1 MATPRLFR
9 LKSELIAKPAGEVA
23 QDAPIARVW
32 VETGVDHL
40 DQPYDYLVPE
50 EFSSRVGVGIRVQI
64 PFSHHEVEGIIISR
78 HSTAQTGAKLKAIT
92 KVLSNFPVA
101 TATSLKLYERVAAQ
115 FAASTSD
122 VLRSAIPPRVASVEK
137 GRPVF
142 TRREDERKKSK
153 TRIEFLALAPHLVPL
168 NQLLSLIDIESGS
181 CLVIVPDERDLS
193 SLATLWNEKNPMS
206 HAITLGSSLNRGER
220 YEHFLDAI
228 EKPQRLVIGTRSAI
242 FAPVANLSTIIVYKE
257 SSPDYFDPRSPGWNV
272 GEVARMRYA
281 DESIDLLF
289 LSYVPS
295 LEIAR
300 EIDQRRVKYVH
311 ESHRLT
317 VRAFTPLPA
326 QLLPERI
333 FQPVRDAIKK
343 GPVLFLVSRKG
354 YASALLCGQCRNF
367 ALCTCGGRIKIIS
380 ANKPPQ
386 CSHCAQQFPLW
397 RCTWCK
403 SDKQYA
409 AGRGID
415 RASEE
420 IGRAFPNVTIISS
433 SGESIKDYVSHEKCI
448 VIATPGAQPIALKGY
463 SAVVILNALTF
474 FSHDDLAA
482 GERAREMIF
491 EASARVQKDGHILM
505 AIDDAHP
512 IVAAITQWNPSTMI
526 QRELRER
533 AQLKLPPFE
542 KSAYVRVPSQ
552 EATQLVSGLRSSISS
567 GRLNQ
572 RVSILGPVELG
583 NSESKIILR
592 FNEEDLETTA
602 NFLRELQR
610 KRGIAKKPLLYIRI
624 TPYSLA

>member
-9 LKSELIAKPAGEVA
+9 LKSEVITKAAGEA
-23 QDAPIARVW
+23 AHDKPIARIW
-32 VETGVDHL
+32 VETGVDYL

-50 EFSSRVGVGIRVQI
+50 EFSSSVRVGVRVQV
-64 PFSHHEVEGIIISR
+64 PFAHQEVEGIVLSR
-78 HSTAQTGAKLKAIT
+78 NQSAETGAKLKSIS
-92 KVLSNFPVA
+92 KVLSKFPVA
-101 TATSLKLYERVAAQ
+101 TQSSLELCERVANLY
-115 FAASTSD
+115 AAATRD

-137 GRPVF
+137 GRAPF
-142 TRREDERKKSK
+142 TSISNVRKKSDAK
-153 TRIEFLALAPHLVPL
+153 MEFFALAPHLSPL
-168 NQLLSLIDIESGS
+168 KQLVSLIDLSFGS
-181 CLVIVPDERDLS
+181 SLVIVPDERDLLNVAS
-193 SLATLWNEKNPMS
+193 YWDGSNPTS
-206 HAITLGSSLNRGER
+206 EAITLGSSLSRSER
-220 YEHFLDAI
+220 YNNYLDAI
-228 EKPQRLVIGTRSAI
+228 SQPNRLVIGTRSAI
-242 FAPVANLSTIIVYKE
+242 FAPVATLSTIVVYKE

-272 GEVARMRYA
+272 GEVARMRSA
-281 DESIDLLF
+281 DESVDLIF

-295 LEIAR
+295 LAIAR
-300 EIDQRRVKYVH
+300 EIDLRRVKYIH
-311 ESHRLT
+311 DSHRLS
-317 VRAFTPLPA
+317 VRAFAPLPA
-326 QLLPERI
+326 QLLPEKI

-367 ALCTCGGRIKIIS
+367 ALCTCGGRIKII
-380 ANKPPQ
+380 AGKKPPQ
-386 CSHCAQQFPLW
+386 CSHCAQDFPTW

-420 IGRAFPNVTIISS
+420 IGRAFPNITIISS
-433 SGESIKDYVSHEKCI
+433 SGESIKNEISDENCI
-448 VIATPGAQPIALKGY
+448 VIATPGAEPISKNGY

-491 EASARVQKDGHILM
+491 ETSALVRKEGQILI
-505 AIDDAHP
+505 AIEDAHP
-512 IVAAITQWNPSTMI
+512 IVAAITQWNPATMI

-533 AQLKLPPFE
+533 AELKLPPYE
-542 KSAYVRVPSQ
+542 KSAYLRVATV

-567 GRLNQ
+567 GRLNSTI
-572 RVSILGPVELG
+572 SILGPVELG
-583 NSESKIILR
+583 NLESKIILR

-624 TPYSLA
+624 SPYSLA

>member
-9 LKSELIAKPAGEVA
+9 LKSEVIAKPAGEA
-23 QDAPIARVW
+23 AHDSPIARIW

-40 DQPYDYLVPE
+40 DQPYDYLVPQE
-50 EFSSRVGVGIRVQI
+50 LSSRVHVGVRVQI
-64 PFSHHEVEGIIISR
+64 PFSNHEVEGIVISR
-78 HSTAQTGAKLKAIT
+78 EQSGETGGKLKSIT
-92 KVLSNFPVA
+92 KVLSNFSVA
-101 TATSLKLYERVAAQ
+101 TQSSLKLYERVANLYAG
-115 FAASTSD
+115 ATTD

-137 GRPVF
+137 GRAPYSSLSEV
-142 TRREDERKKSK
+142 RKKSK
-153 TRIEFLALAPHLVPL
+153 ARMEFLALAPHLSPL
-168 NQLLSLIDIESGS
+168 KQLASLIDLSCGS
-181 CLVIVPDERDLS
+181 FLVIVPDERDLLN
-193 SLATLWNEKNPMS
+193 LASYWDGSNPMS
-206 HAITLGSSLNRGER
+206 QAITLGSSLSRSQR
-220 YEHFLDAI
+220 YKNYLDAI
-228 EKPQRLVIGTRSAI
+228 SQPNRLVIGTRSAI
-242 FAPVANLSTIIVYKE
+242 FAPVATLSTIVVYKE

-272 GEVARMRYA
+272 GEVARMRCVG
-281 DESIDLLF
+281 ESIDLIF

-295 LEIAR
+295 LAIAR
-300 EIDQRRVKYVH
+300 EIDLRRVTYIH
-311 ESHRLT
+311 DSHRLR
-317 VRAFTPLPA
+317 VRACAPSPA

-333 FQPVRDAIKK
+333 FQPIRDAIKK

-367 ALCTCGGRIKIIS
+367 ALCACGGRIKII
-380 ANKPPQ
+380 AGNKPAQ
-386 CSHCAQQFPLW
+386 CSHCAQVFPTW
-397 RCTWCK
+397 RCAWCK

-420 IGRAFPNVTIISS
+420 IGRAFPNITIISS
-433 SGESIKDYVSHEKCI
+433 SGESIKNEVSDENCI
-448 VIATPGAQPIALKGY
+448 VIATPGAAPISINGY

-491 EASARVQKDGHILM
+491 ETSALVRKDGQILI
-505 AIDDAHP
+505 AIDEAHA
-512 IVAAITQWNPSTMI
+512 IVAAITQWNPATMI

-533 AQLKLPPFE
+533 AELKLPPYE
-542 KSAYVRVPSQ
+542 KSAYLRVASV

-567 GRLNQ
+567 RRLNST
-572 RVSILGPVELG
+572 VSILGPVELG

-624 TPYSLA
+624 SPYSLT

>member
-9 LKSELIAKPAGEVA
+9 LKSEVIAKPAGEQA
-23 QDAPIARVW
+23 HDAPIARIW

-40 DQPYDYLVPE
+40 DQPYDYLVPQ

-64 PFSHHEVEGIIISR
+64 PFSHHEVEGIVISR
-78 HSTAQTGAKLKAIT
+78 HASAQTGAKLKSIS
-92 KVLSNFPVA
+92 KVLSHFPVA
-101 TATSLKLYERVAAQ
+101 TPSSLKLYERVAAH

-137 GRPVF
+137 GRTVLPISMGKA
-142 TRREDERKKSK
+142 RKSK
-153 TRIEFLALAPHLVPL
+153 QRIEFLALAPHVSPLSQLVT
-168 NQLLSLIDIESGS
+168 LINLESGS
-181 CLVIVPDERDLS
+181 SLVIVPDERDLLLLAQLWNQKNPNSKAILLAS
-193 SLATLWNEKNPMS
+193 SLS
-206 HAITLGSSLNRGER
+206 RSER
-220 YEHFLDAI
+220 YENYLEAI
-228 EKPQRLVIGTRSAI
+228 SQPNRLVIGTRSAI
-242 FAPVANLSTIIVYKE
+242 FAPVSGLVSIVIYRE

-272 GEVARMRYA
+272 GDVARMRVA
-281 DESIDLLF
+281 DEGVDLLF

-295 LEIAR
+295 LVLSR
-300 EIDQRRVKYVH
+300 EIDQRRIKYIH
-311 ESHRLT
+311 ETHRLN
-317 VRAFTPLPA
+317 VKAFAPLPA

-333 FQPVRDAIKK
+333 FQPVREAIKK

-354 YASALLCGQCRNF
+354 YASALICGQCRNF
-367 ALCTCGGRIKIIS
+367 ALCACGGRIKIV
-380 ANKPPQ
+380 AGNKPPQ
-386 CSHCAQQFPLW
+386 CSHCATVFPLW
-397 RCTWCK
+397 RCAWCK

-420 IGRAFPNVTIISS
+420 IGRAFPNIPIISS
-433 SGESIKDYVSHEKCI
+433 SGDSIKNQISNEKSI
-448 VIATPGAQPIALKGY
+448 VVATPGAQPLSQDGY
-463 SAVVILNALTF
+463 SAVVILNVLSF

-482 GERAREMIF
+482 GERAREMLF
-491 EASARVQKDGHILM
+491 ETCGLVRKDGQILM

-512 IVAAITQWNPSTMI
+512 IIGAITQWNPATMI

-533 AQLKLPPFE
+533 EDLGLPPFE
-542 KSAYVRVPSQ
+542 KSAYLRVSTS
-552 EATQLVSGLRSSISS
+552 EATQLVSGLRSSIASERLSS
-567 GRLNQ
+567 K
-572 RVSILGPVELG
+572 VSILGPVDLG

-592 FNEEDLETTA
+592 FDEEDHESTA

>member
-9 LKSELIAKPAGEVA
+9 LTSEVVAKPAGEVA
-23 QDAPIARVW
+23 HDEPIARIW

-50 EFSSRVGVGIRVQI
+50 EFSSRVHIGIRVQI
-64 PFSHHEVEGIIISR
+64 PFSHHEVEGIVISR
-78 HSTAQTGAKLKAIT
+78 HSSAQTGAKLRSIS

-101 TATSLKLYERVAAQ
+101 TPYSLNLYERVARY

-137 GRPVF
+137 GRRSFV
-142 TRREDERKKSK
+142 TERNRKKK
-153 TRIEFLALAPHLVPL
+153 FNQKVEFLALAPHISPLKQLVG
-168 NQLLSLIDIESGS
+168 LIDLGAGS
-181 CLVIVPDERDLS
+181 TLVVVPDERDLL
-193 SLATLWNEKNPMS
+193 SLATDWDEKNPNN
-206 HAITLGSSLNRGER
+206 HAIILGSSLSRSQR
-220 YEHFLDAI
+220 YENYLDALSQPN
-228 EKPQRLVIGTRSAI
+228 KLVIGTRSAI
-242 FAPVANLSTIIVYKE
+242 FTPVVDLASIIIYKE

-272 GEVARMRYA
+272 ADVARMRSA
-281 DESIDLLF
+281 DESVDLLF

-295 LEIAR
+295 LVVSR
-300 EIDQRRVKYVH
+300 EIDQRRIRYIH
-311 ESHRLT
+311 ESHRLK
-317 VRAFTPLPA
+317 VRAFAPLPA

-333 FQPVRDAIKK
+333 FQPVREAIQK

-354 YASALLCGQCRNF
+354 YASALACGHCRNF
-367 ALCTCGGRIKIIS
+367 ALCSCGGRIKIVS
-380 ANKPPQ
+380 GNKPPQ
-386 CSHCAQQFPLW
+386 CSHCAQEYSLW
-397 RCTWCK
+397 RCAWCK

-420 IGRAFPNVTIISS
+420 IGRAFPGITIISS
-433 SGESIKDYVSHEKCI
+433 SGDSIKNEISNENSI
-448 VIATPGAQPIALKGY
+448 VIATPGAQPISKNGY
-463 SAVVILNALTF
+463 SAVVIPNALVF

-482 GERAREMIF
+482 GERAREMLF
-491 EASARVQKDGHILM
+491 QTCALVRKDGLILM

-512 IVAAITQWNPSTMI
+512 IISAITQWNPATMI

-533 AQLKLPPFE
+533 EELALPPFE
-542 KSAYVRVPSQ
+542 RSAYLRVSSQ
-552 EATQLVSGLRSSISS
+552 EATQLVSGLRSSITS
-567 GRLNQ
+567 GRLNST
-572 RVSILGPVELG
+572 VSILGPVVLDK
-583 NSESKIILR
+583 SESKIILR
-592 FNEEDLETTA
+592 FDEGDHEVTA

>member
-9 LKSELIAKPAGEVA
+9 LKSEVIAKPAGEQA
-23 QDAPIARVW
+23 HDAPVARIW

-50 EFSSRVGVGIRVQI
+50 EFSSRIIVGIRVQI
-64 PFSHHEVEGIIISR
+64 PFSHHEVEGIVISR
-78 HSTAQTGAKLKAIT
+78 HASPQTGAKLKSIS

-101 TATSLKLYERVAAQ
+101 TSESLNLCERVAAQ
-115 FAASTSD
+115 FGASTSD

-137 GRPVF
+137 GRTSSSPVSVK
-142 TRREDERKKSK
+142 EKKSK
-153 TRIEFLALAPHLVPL
+153 QRIDFLALAPHISPL
-168 NQLLSLIDIESGS
+168 NQLATLINLESGS
-181 CLVIVPDERDLS
+181 ALVIVPDERDLF
-193 SLATLWNEKNPMS
+193 SLAQIWNEKNPTS
-206 HAITLGSSLNRGER
+206 QAILLGSSLSRSER
-220 YEHFLDAI
+220 YENYLDAI
-228 EKPQRLVIGTRSAI
+228 SQPNRLVIGTRSAI
-242 FAPVANLSTIIVYKE
+242 FAPVASLASIIVYKE

-272 GEVARMRYA
+272 GDVARIRFS

-295 LEIAR
+295 LVVAR
-300 EIDQRRVKYVH
+300 EIDQRRIKYIH
-311 ESHRLT
+311 DSHRLA
-317 VRAFTPLPA
+317 VRAFAPLPA

-333 FQPVRDAIKK
+333 FQPVREAIKK

-354 YASALLCGQCRNF
+354 YASALICGQCKNF
-367 ALCTCGGRIKIIS
+367 ALCACGGRIKIV
-380 ANKPPQ
+380 AGNMPPQ
-386 CSHCAQQFPLW
+386 CSHCGQEFPQW
-397 RCTWCK
+397 RCAWCK

-433 SGESIKDYVSHEKCI
+433 SGDSIKNEISDEKCI
-448 VIATPGAQPIALKGY
+448 VVATPGAQPISKNGY
-463 SAVVILNALTF
+463 SAVVILNALAF

-482 GERAREMIF
+482 GERAREMLF
-491 EASARVQKDGHILM
+491 ETCALVRKDGQILM

-512 IVAAITQWNPSTMI
+512 IIAAITQWNPATMI

-533 AQLKLPPFE
+533 AELGLPPFE
-542 KSAYVRVPSQ
+542 KSAYLRVASQ
-552 EATQLVSGLRSSISS
+552 EATQLVSGLRSSITS
-567 GRLNQ
+567 GRLNST
-572 RVSILGPVELG
+572 VSILGPVELG
-583 NSESKIILR
+583 NFESKIILR
-592 FNEEDLETTA
+592 FSEDDHESTA

-610 KRGIAKKPLLYIRI
+610 KRGISKKPLLYIRI

>member
-9 LKSELIAKPAGEVA
+9 LKSEVIAKPAGEQALHAPVA
-23 QDAPIARVW
+23 RIW

-50 EFSSRVGVGIRVQI
+50 EFSSRVSVGIRVQI
-64 PFSHHEVEGIIISR
+64 PFSHNEVEGIVISR
-78 HSTAQTGAKLKAIT
+78 HASAQTGAKLKSIT

-101 TATSLKLYERVAAQ
+101 TFASLQLYERVAAQ
-115 FAASTSD
+115 FASSTGD

-137 GRPVF
+137 GRTLLPPTMGKV
-142 TRREDERKKSK
+142 KKSK
-153 TRIEFLALAPHLVPL
+153 QRIEFLALAPHNSPL
-168 NQLLSLIDIESGS
+168 NQLVTHINLESGS
-181 CLVIVPDERDLS
+181 TLVIVPDERDQF
-193 SLATLWNEKNPMS
+193 SLAALWNDKNAG
-206 HAITLGSSLNRGER
+206 HKAILLGSSLSRSER
-220 YEHFLDAI
+220 YANYLDAI
-228 EKPQRLVIGTRSAI
+228 SLPNRLIIGTRSAI
-242 FAPVANLSTIIVYKE
+242 FAPVVDLASIIVYKE

-272 GEVARMRYA
+272 GDVARMRA
-281 DESIDLLF
+281 SDEALDLLF

-295 LEIAR
+295 LVVAR
-300 EIDQRRVKYVH
+300 EIDQRRIKYIH
-311 ESHRLT
+311 ESHRLS
-317 VRAFTPLPA
+317 VRALAPLPA

-354 YASALLCGQCRNF
+354 YASALICGQCRNF
-367 ALCTCGGRIKIIS
+367 ALCACGGRIKIV
-380 ANKPPQ
+380 AGNRPPQ
-386 CSHCAQQFPLW
+386 CSHCAQEFPLW
-397 RCTWCK
+397 RCAWCK

-420 IGRAFPNVTIISS
+420 IGRAFPNIPIISS
-433 SGESIKDYVSHEKCI
+433 SGDSIKDEISDDKSI
-448 VIATPGAQPIALKGY
+448 VVATPGAQPIAKNGY
-463 SAVVILNALTF
+463 SAIVILNALAF

-482 GERAREMIF
+482 GERAREMLF
-491 EASARVQKDGHILM
+491 ETSALVRNDGQIII

-512 IVAAITQWNPSTMI
+512 IVGAITQWNPATMI

-533 AQLKLPPFE
+533 AELGLPPFE
-542 KSAYVRVPSQ
+542 NSAYIRVSSQ
-552 EATQLVSGLRSSISS
+552 EATQLVSGLRSSITS
-567 GRLNQ
+567 GRLNST
-572 RVSILGPVELG
+572 VSILGPVELG

-592 FNEEDLETTA
+592 FKDEDHESTA

-610 KRGIAKKPLLYIRI
+610 KRGIARKPLLYIRI